1 MRKYVSLQPQRD
13 TIYTLIKDISKSRH
27 GIISLLKED
36 SDISESYECRL
47 EKCEEHLLEC
57 LDVLG
62 DMIGFTIMSDVIE
75 NEEVK
80 L

>member
-13 TIYTLIKDISKSRH
+13 KIYSLILEISQSRH

-47 EKCEEHLLEC
+47 EKCEERLLEC

-75 NEEVK
+75 GEEVK